1 VDLSLQ
7 QIIDDLAERLGRP
20 TVLEDHTLRLIAY
33 SAHDQAI
40 DDVRETSI
48 LRRHAT
54 PEVAAWLT
62 DLGVR
67 QARRPVRVP
76 GNRELHML
84 PRVCIPVVFDQH
96 VLAYLWFIDADGTM
110 GVDEIELCGPWVD
123 QLAVQLHR
131 DQMSGALA
139 SARLAEALEAVL
151 SASPGA
157 SEAARGL
164 LDAGDFS
171 APEGAVV
178 AVVQVHPSDLDGSA
192 DIERALAEA
201 MAAHQRSA
209 RRLPTLSLIRRDHGV
224 VFIASPDDDNTR
236 LNSWV
241 GSLRDTVN
249 AHLDKVD
256 GRLCAVA
263 GIGGHQERLEDAA
276 QSFREARMAVA
287 AATAFSGL
295 GESIH
300 WSRLGVGQVLVKL
313 AMAGEDAPV
322 VHPGLH
328 RLLRSPEA
336 LPLVE
341 TLEMYL
347 DVAGNVQLTSKRL
360 NLHRTSLY
368 YRLQRVEELAGT
380 DLKDGMER
388 LALHFTLK
396 VARMTGEYVPRRHD
410 DALPSEPARSAEP
423 KRSVVRQ
430 LDRAAGPDH
439 TGRIPLPAQAAR

>member
-1 VDLSLQ
+1 MELSLQ
-7 QIIDDLAERLGRP
+7 QLIDDLAERLGRP
-20 TVLEDHTLRLIAY
+20 TVLEDHSLRLIAY

-40 DDVRETSI
+40 DDVRESSI
-48 LRRHAT
+48 LQRHAT
-54 PEVAAWLT
+54 SDVAAWLT

-76 GNRELHML
+76 ANRELHML
-84 PRVCIPVVFDQH
+84 PRVCIPVVHDKH
-96 VLAYLWFIDADGTM
+96 VLAHLWFIDADETM
-110 GVDEIELCGPWVD
+110 GVDEIELCRPWVD
-123 QLAVQLHR
+123 QLAVLLHR

-139 SARLAEALEAVL
+139 TARLAEALETVL
-151 SASPGA
+151 SASAGA

-171 APEGAVV
+171 APDGVVV
-178 AVVQVHPSDLDGSA
+178 AVVQAHPGGQDENVDVEG
-192 DIERALAEA
+192 ALTEA

-209 RRLPTLSLIRRDHGV
+209 HRLPALSLIRRDHGV
-224 VFIASPDDDNTR
+224 LLIAAPDDDDSR
-236 LNSWV
+236 LTAWV
-241 GSLRDTVN
+241 GSLRDT
-249 AHLDKVD
+249 LDAQLAKVS
-256 GRLCAVA
+256 GRLSAVA

-276 QSFREARMAVA
+276 QSFREARMAVE

-295 GESIH
+295 GDTIH

-313 AMAGEDAPV
+313 AMAGEDSPV

-336 LPLVE
+336 LPLIE
-341 TLEMYL
+341 TLETYL
-347 DVAGNVQLTSKRL
+347 DVAGNVQLTSRRL

-396 VARMTGEYVPRRHD
+396 VARMTGEYVPRHPIDSPLEARP
-410 DALPSEPARSAEP
+410 DAPPSPV
-423 KRSVVRQ
+423 RSVGRAV
-430 LDRAAGPDH
+430 AAGA
-439 TGRIPLPAQAAR
+439 I

>member
-1 VDLSLQ
+1 MDLTLQ

-20 TVLEDHTLRLIAY
+20 TVLEDHSLRLIAY
-33 SAHDQAI
+33 SAQDQAI
-40 DDVRETSI
+40 DDVRESSI

-54 PEVAAWLT
+54 PDVAAWLT

-96 VLAYLWFIDADGTM
+96 VLAHLWFIDADGTM
-110 GVDEIELCGPWVD
+110 GVDEIERCSPSVD

-131 DQMSGALA
+131 DQMGGTLA
-139 SARLAEALEAVL
+139 SARLAEALETVL
-151 SASPGA
+151 SASPGSA
-157 SEAARGL
+157 EAARGL

-178 AVVQVHPSDLDGSA
+178 AVVQAHPSELDASV

-201 MAAHQRSA
+201 MATHQRSA
-209 RRLPTLSLIRRDHGV
+209 RRLSALSLIRRDHCV
-224 VFIASPDDDNTR
+224 LFVASPDDDNNT
-236 LNSWV
+236 LTNWV
-241 GSLRDTVN
+241 SSLRDTVH
-249 AHLDKVD
+249 AQLGKVD
-256 GRLCAVA
+256 GRMSAVA
-263 GIGGHQERLEDAA
+263 GIGGHRERLEDAA

-295 GESIH
+295 GETIH

-313 AMAGEDAPV
+313 AMAGEDAPI

-341 TLEMYL
+341 TLETYL

-368 YRLQRVEELAGT
+368 YRLQRVEELADT

-396 VARMTGEYVPRRHD
+396 VARMTGEYVPRHPVDSRVNVTPR
-410 DALPSEPARSAEP
+410 ATAAVQTGRPAGEA
-423 KRSVVRQ
+423 V
-430 LDRAAGPDH
+430 AAG
-439 TGRIPLPAQAAR
+439 AF